1 MYSVILVSGVT
12 FTSSFC
18 EFQVLKPLDV
28 KTKFYNAE
36 VGIVIVPINK
46 LTLSV
51 LNELNRIF

>member
-1 MYSVILVSGVT
+1 MYSSVILVCGIT

-36 VGIVIVPINK
+36 VGIVIV
-46 LTLSV
+46 LTLAV
-51 LNELNRIF
+51 LNEFNMLF